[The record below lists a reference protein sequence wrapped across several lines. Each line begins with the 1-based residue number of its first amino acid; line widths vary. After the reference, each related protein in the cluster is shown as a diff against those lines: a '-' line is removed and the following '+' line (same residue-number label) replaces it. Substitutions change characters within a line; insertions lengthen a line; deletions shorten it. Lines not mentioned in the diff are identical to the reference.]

1 MANESLEN
9 EAPSIGAWQPGMRI
23 ERSFLP
29 KPRAVSERTAG
40 LPARAGRLVARAERW
55 IERRE
60 FDAAEKTLKQALD
73 IAPQHFEVL
82 RLLAVTQHVR
92 QRYPQAIELLRRAEA
107 ARPGDALIQNNLGSA
122 LAEMRDMDGALA
134 AFRRATELAP
144 AIPTSWFN
152 LGKAYDATLRH
163 AEAAAAYAR
172 AIEVDPDGFPAY
184 VQRAN
189 ALRAAG
195 RVDEAASSF
204 RRAIELAP
212 TSAEAWAGL
221 AGLDASRLDDAD
233 LARIEALYA
242 RKDLTVA
249 SHCLFGLAYALALEA
264 RGRYQEA
271 FDTTLAVHAIRRRQ
285 NNWDAAGASRINDDI
300 ANAFAVPPAGAD
312 DASLGGEVIFIVGMP
327 RSGSTLVEQILAAH
341 PEVEGAGELTA
352 LPDILREESARR
364 GVDFP
369 HWLGD
374 ATPADF
380 SRLGRE
386 YLSRTARWRT
396 TRMRSTDKNLQN
408 WQLVGAIRAMLPG
421 ARIVDVRRDA
431 LESAWSALKL
441 QFGNALPFTC
451 GIDEIASW
459 RRDYEKLMRYWDAI
473 APGAVMRYDYEALL
487 GAPEARIRAL
497 LDFCGL
503 PFDAACLA
511 FQDVERDV
519 HTASAAQVRAP
530 LRSDTA
536 RAARYGAVLDPL
548 RNALGMR
555 R

>member
-1 MANESLEN
+1 MADDRVESA
-9 EAPSIGAWQPGMRI
+9 APAIAALQKGVRI
-23 ERSFLP
+23 EPAFLP
-29 KPRAVSERTAG
+29 KERVMSERTAD
-40 LPARAGRLVARAERW
+40 LPERAQRLVARAERW

-60 FDAAEKTLKQALD
+60 FDAAERQLKQALE
-73 IAPQHFEVL
+73 IAPAHGEVL

-107 ARPGDALIQNNLGSA
+107 ARPDDALIQNNLGSA
-122 LAEMRDMDGALA
+122 LAEMRDMDGAVD
-134 AFRRATELAP
+134 AFRRATEIAP
-144 AIPTSWFN
+144 SIPTSWFN

-163 AEAAAAYAR
+163 DDAAAAYAR

-189 ALRAAG
+189 ALRAMG
-195 RVDEAASSF
+195 HIDEAASNF

-212 TSAEAWAGL
+212 TSAEAWCGL
-221 AGLDASRLDDAD
+221 AGLDASKLDDAD

-264 RGRYQEA
+264 RGRYQDA

-285 NNWDAAGASRINDDI
+285 NGWDAAGASRIADDI
-300 ANAFAVPPAGAD
+300 AKAFATPSTGAD

-341 PEVEGAGELTA
+341 PEVEGAGELA
-352 LPDILREESARR
+352 VLPEILRAESARR
-364 GVDFP
+364 GLDLP
-369 HWLGD
+369 LWAGD
-374 ATPADF
+374 ATAADW

-386 YLSRTARWRT
+386 YLARTARWRT
-396 TRMRSTDKNLQN
+396 TRARSTDKNLQN

-421 ARIVDVRRDA
+421 ARIVDCRRDA
-431 LESAWSALKL
+431 LEAAWSALKL
-441 QFGNALPFTC
+441 QYGNALPFTC

-459 RRDYEKLMRYWDAI
+459 RRDYEKLMRHWDATL
-473 APGAVMRYDYEALL
+473 PGAVMHYDYEALL
-487 GAPEARIRAL
+487 DEPEARIRAL

-530 LRSDTA
+530 LRRDTA
-536 RAARYGAVLDPL
+536 RAGRYGAVLDPL
-548 RNALGMR
+548 RTALGMPR
-555 R
+555 

>member
-1 MANESLEN
+1 MADDRIES
-9 EAPSIGAWQPGMRI
+9 EAPAITAWQKGVRI
-23 ERSFLP
+23 EPAFLP
-29 KPRAVSERTAG
+29 KERVMNERTAG
-40 LPARAGRLVARAERW
+40 LPERAQRLVARAERW

-60 FDAAEKTLKQALD
+60 FDAAERQLKEALE
-73 IAPQHFEVL
+73 IAPAHAEVL

-92 QRYPQAIELLRRAEA
+92 QRYPQAIELLRRAETA
-107 ARPGDALIQNNLGSA
+107 QPDDALIQNNLGSA
-122 LAEMRDMDGALA
+122 LAELRDMDGAIA
-134 AFRRATELAP
+134 AFRRATEIAP
-144 AIPTSWFN
+144 TIPTSWFN

-163 AEAAAAYAR
+163 DDAAAAYAR

-189 ALRAAG
+189 ALRAMG
-195 RVDEAASSF
+195 RVDEAASNF

-212 TSAEAWAGL
+212 TSAEAWCGL
-221 AGLDASRLDDAD
+221 AGLDAAKLDDAD

-249 SHCLFGLAYALALEA
+249 SHCLFGLAYALVLEA

-271 FDTTLAVHAIRRRQ
+271 FETTLAVHAIRRRQ
-285 NNWDAAGASRINDDI
+285 NNWDAAGASRIAEEI
-300 ANAFAVPPAGAD
+300 ATAFASPPKGAD
-312 DASLGGEVIFIVGMP
+312 DASLGSEVIFIVGMP

-341 PEVEGAGELTA
+341 PEVEGAGELTV
-352 LPDILREESARR
+352 LPEILRAESVRR

-369 HWLGD
+369 HWIGD

-396 TRMRSTDKNLQN
+396 THARSTDKNLQN
-408 WQLVGAIRAMLPG
+408 WQLVGAVRAMLPG
-421 ARIVDVRRDA
+421 ARIVDCRRDA
-431 LESAWSALKL
+431 LEAAWSALKL
-441 QFGNALPFTC
+441 QYGNALPFTC

-459 RRDYEKLMRYWDAI
+459 RRDYETLMQHWDATL
-473 APGAVMRYDYEALL
+473 PGAVMHYDYEALIDE
-487 GAPEARIRAL
+487 PEARIRAL

-503 PFDAACLA
+503 PLDNACLA
-511 FQDVERDV
+511 FHDVERDV

-530 LRSDTA
+530 LRRDTA
-536 RAARYGAVLDPL
+536 RAGHYGAVLDPL
-548 RNALGMR
+548 RTALGMPR
-555 R
+555 